1 MKRNSTFQPTQ
12 WLLLFFW
19 LCSAVVMAQNISGKV
34 TDENGQALP
43 GVSITEKGT
52 NKGTV
57 SQIDGT
63 YKLVVNAT
71 STLVFSFVGYTT
83 EEVIVGSQTKININL
98 QPDNNAL
105 NEVVV
110 VGYGTQKK
118 KDLSD
123 RGHERRNRQ
132 VES

>member
-1 MKRNSTFQPTQ
+1 
-12 WLLLFFW
+12 
-19 LCSAVVMAQNISGKV
+19 MAQNISGKV

-63 YKLVVNAT
+63 YKLVANAT

-83 EEVIVGSQTKININL
+83 KEVIVGSQTKININL
-98 QPDNNAL
+98 RKYVYFKIIFLQNL
-105 NEVVV
+105 
-110 VGYGTQKK
+110 
-118 KDLSD
+118 
-123 RGHERRNRQ
+123 R
-132 VES
+132 